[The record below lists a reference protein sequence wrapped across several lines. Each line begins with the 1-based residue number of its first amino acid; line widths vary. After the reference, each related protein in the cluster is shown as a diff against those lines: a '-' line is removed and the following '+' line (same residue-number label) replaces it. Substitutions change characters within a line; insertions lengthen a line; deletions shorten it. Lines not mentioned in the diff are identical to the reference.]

1 MGTAGGITDEVEQ
14 VEEME
19 ELTGSVDSII
29 FAATDGRFSV
39 FRLSPER
46 RQGTITVTVNAPAP
60 VIGQLLS
67 LQGEWVTH
75 PRFGQQFRALQIKV
89 AAPTSTAG
97 IERFLASGAVKGIG
111 PSMAKRIVNKFG
123 SDTLKVIELS
133 PKRLQEVAG
142 IGKKTA
148 EKIVASYREHTEL
161 RDIMLWLE
169 NHGASGTYAGKIF
182 KQYGSFAINILEENP
197 YRLAYDIDGIGF
209 LTADAIALSGSGDRE
224 APARLQAGLEYALNK
239 IALSGQCCVPD
250 KILIEQAAQLLGV
263 NWEAVREALADGI
276 AAEHFPTETVAN
288 DTLVYPR
295 YLYEAECGT
304 AAKLLNLQ
312 EKAEPLSVDEPNL
325 LVKQWEARSGTVL
338 AEGQRAAVQ
347 NVLIHGIF
355 VLTGGPGTG
364 KTTVVRAMLDIFED
378 LGLDVLL
385 GAPTGRAAKRLTET
399 TGRKASTVHRLLEA
413 QGSDRGMIFGRDDDY
428 PLETDVIVLDEVSMM
443 DIVLMN
449 SFLQAVPEG
458 CHVILVGDSDQLP
471 AVGPGSVLKD
481 ILRSGAVN
489 SICLTE
495 IFRQAEESA
504 IVVNAHAI
512 NHGRMP
518 ACIAGSDFEFL
529 RMTGVEET
537 EDMVLTLC
545 RRILPEAGFDV
556 LNDVQV
562 LSPMHLQL
570 CGIDNLNR
578 RLQAALNPPDHS
590 KDELKSGS
598 VIFREGDK
606 VMQIKNNYGKNVFNG
621 DIGFITAISET
632 GMFVSF
638 GDDQDVEYE
647 KSELGELQLAYAMSV
662 HKSQGSEYPVVV
674 LPLVPGHRIM
684 LQRNLLYT
692 AVTRAKERVILLGS
706 LPALQTAVENDR
718 TKRRFTL
725 LAERLNHLL

>member
-1 MGTAGGITDEVEQ
+1 MNC
-14 VEEME
+14 VEETE
-19 ELTGSVDSII
+19 ELVGAVDSII
-29 FAATDGRFSV
+29 FAADDGRFCV

-46 RQGTITVTVNAPAP
+46 RQGTITVTVNAPPP

-67 LQGEWVTH
+67 LQGSWITH
-75 PRFGQQFRALQIKV
+75 PRFGQQFKAQQLKV
-89 AAPTSTAG
+89 AAPTSIAG
-97 IERFLASGAVKGIG
+97 IERFLASGVIKGIG
-111 PSMAKRIVNKFG
+111 PSMAKRIVSHFG
-123 SDTLKVIELS
+123 SDTLKIIELS

-142 IGKKTA
+142 IGKKTV
-148 EKIVASYREHTEL
+148 EKIAASYREHTEL

-169 NHGASGTYAGKIF
+169 EHGASGTYAGRIF
-182 KQYGSFAINILEENP
+182 KKYGSFALEIMEKDP

-209 LTADAIALSGSGDRE
+209 LTADAIALAGSGDMA
-224 APARLQAGLEYALNK
+224 APERLQAGIDYALNK
-239 IALSGQCCVPD
+239 IALSGQCCVPERM
-250 KILIEQAAQLLGV
+250 LAVQAAQLLNIAENMV
-263 NWEAVREALADGI
+263 IEAIEEGI
-276 AAEHFPTETVAN
+276 DTDQFPTETVSGE
-288 DTLVYPR
+288 TLVYPH

-304 AAKLLNLQ
+304 ASRLLELQ
-312 EKAEPLSVDEPNL
+312 ERADTFPVNNPLSV
-325 LVKQWEARSGTVL
+325 VRQWERQTGLAL
-338 AEGQRAAVQ
+338 AEGQRASVEAALTNGV
-347 NVLIHGIF
+347 F

-378 LGLDVLL
+378 LGLEVIL

-413 QGSDRGMIFGRDDDY
+413 QGGESGLQFGRDEDY
-428 PLETDVIVLDEVSMM
+428 PLEADVIVLDEVSMM
-443 DIVLMN
+443 DIVLMDC
-449 SFLQAVPEG
+449 FLQAVPDG

-471 AVGPGSVLKD
+471 AVGPGTVLKD
-481 ILRSGAVN
+481 ILRSEAVP
-489 SICLTE
+489 SLCLTE

-518 ACIAGSDFEFL
+518 KCIIGSDFEFM
-529 RMTGVEET
+529 RMTSAEET
-537 EDMVLTLC
+537 EDMILTLC
-545 RRILPEAGFDV
+545 QRILPEQGYDV

-562 LSPMHLQL
+562 LSPMHLQT

-578 RLQAALNPPDHS
+578 RLQAVLNPPEYG

-598 VIFREGDK
+598 VTFREGDK

-621 DIGFITAISET
+621 DIGFITAIGEDS
-632 GMFVSF
+632 MIVSF
-638 GDDQDVEYE
+638 GEEQDVEYAKNE
-647 KSELGELQLAYAMSV
+647 VSELQLAYAMSV

-692 AVTRAKERVILLGS
+692 AVTRAKEKVIILGS

-725 LAERLNHLL
+725 LAERLNHML